1 MQRLARILPPG
12 ARESW
17 IGGDTYGHE
26 LGRVGD
32 VYANAG
38 QSSMSAFLAQQYPD
52 ILPYHAWVGYSNN
65 TATMDQQYH
74 CLDFYWQS
82 PQEYLTGSYDWFLSL
97 DVSDPSDFYLSV
109 VYKRVGIKS
118 MKDPERPNYIAEP
131 TCKYVGLA
139 YFFLYGAR
147 SSLAHDILPLLYGVL
162 LVDVWL
168 QDSYHS
174 DLLLVARK

>member
-1 MQRLARILPPG
+1 MNSGPEFFAYHSFMVELYWLPCIHLLQARQERGVYVFMTTNVSNSSTYCSDWAVFFLPG

-17 IGGDTYGHE
+17 IVGDTYGHE

-32 VYANAG
+32 VYPNAG
-38 QSSMSAFLAQQYPD
+38 QSSMSAFLALQYPD

-82 PQEYLTGSYDWFLSL
+82 PQEYRTGSYHWFLLL
-97 DVSDPSDFYLSV
+97 DVSDPSGFYLSV

-118 MKDPERPNYIAEP
+118 MKDPERPNYIRRANM
-131 TCKYVGLA
+131 
-139 YFFLYGAR
+139 
-147 SSLAHDILPLLYGVL
+147 
-162 LVDVWL
+162 
-168 QDSYHS
+168 
-174 DLLLVARK
+174 